1 MAKKPCLY
9 CLEAALRVNGHT
21 IACRKESAIRNAQL
35 QWNKKMAT
43 LLAKEP
49 KPYRPTMPK
58 GEVT

>member
-9 CLEAALRVNGHT
+9 CLEAAPHDGHT
-21 IACRKESAIRNAQL
+21 TACREESAIRNAQL
-35 QWNKKMAT
+35 QWNKKMAA
-43 LLAKEP
+43 LLAKDP